1 MGLSERMRSVSLRL
15 RNPHSILAV
24 FETRPQ
30 DVLELTLG
38 SGRLNAAW
46 SRIQELGRRHGVAE
60 LAQQTAGG
68 RRTRSAANAAS
79 GRSGSA
85 SAVVRPRVSG
95 KLDELF
101 ASQPPPLPA
110 GIWLALD
117 CLQDPHNVG
126 AIFRSAAFFGVRGI
140 VVSKDRS
147 APLNSTVYDVAA
159 GGLEHVPF
167 AVVSNLARALKQSKK
182 YGAWLLGTCEHATLD
197 VADVH
202 KDRAWMIVVGNEEN
216 GLRRLTRD
224 HCDQLCRITPR
235 GSVTSL
241 NVSVATGCLV
251 SLLSADVDRSTA
263 TERAE

>member
-1 MGLSERMRSVSLRL
+1 MTLEL

-24 FETRPQ
+24 FETRPE
-30 DVLELTLG
+30 DVLELSLG
-38 SGRLNAAW
+38 AGRLNAAW
-46 SRIQELGRRHGVAE
+46 SRVQDQARRYNVAQ
-60 LAQQTAGG
+60 LVPQNRGGG
-68 RRTRSAANAAS
+68 RRTRSAASSAS
-79 GRSGSA
+79 GRSGA
-85 SAVVRPRVSG
+85 GLAVVRPRLSR

-101 ASQPPPLPA
+101 DDQPPPLPS
-110 GIWLALD
+110 GLWLALD

-147 APLNSTVYDVAA
+147 APLNATVYDVAA

-167 AVVSNLARALKQSKK
+167 ALVPNLARALKQSKK
-182 YGAWLLGTCEHATLD
+182 RGAWLLGTSEHAD
-197 VADVH
+197 VDVTEIDR
-202 KDRAWMIVVGNEEN
+202 DRAWMIAVGNEET

-224 HCDQLCRITPR
+224 HCDQVCRISPR

-251 SLLSADVDRSTA
+251 SLLSTDVAGARPA
-263 TERAE
+263 RGTE

>member
-1 MGLSERMRSVSLRL
+1 MGSVSLHL

-24 FETRPQ
+24 FDTRPA

-38 SGRLNAAW
+38 AGRLNAAW
-46 SRIQELGRRHGVAE
+46 SRIQELARRHGVAG
-60 LAQQTAGG
+60 LVQQTTGG
-68 RRTRSAANAAS
+68 RRARSAANSAS
-79 GRSGSA
+79 GRSGSG
-85 SAVVRPRVSG
+85 SAVVKPRVSS
-95 KLDELF
+95 KLDDLF
-101 ASQPPPLPA
+101 DEQTPPLPA

-147 APLNSTVYDVAA
+147 APLNATVYDVAA

-167 AVVSNLARALKQSKK
+167 AVVPNLARALKQAKK
-182 YGAWLLGTCEHATLD
+182 RGAWLLGTSEHATVD
-197 VADVH
+197 VADVD
-202 KDRAWMIVVGNEEN
+202 KDRAWMVVVGNEES

-235 GSVTSL
+235 GPVTSL

-251 SLLSADVDRSTA
+251 SLLSADVDQSTA
-263 TERAE
+263 AARSE